1 MTDAELDAIIDA
13 GTVRV
18 FAAAAYHPPIP
29 LRPYVTLPVSLA
41 AELVRAARELRER
54 RQEAAK

>member
-1 MTDAELDAIIDA
+1 
-13 GTVRV
+13 V